1 MKDNDLPT
9 SYLVIQIV
17 SVFLVI
23 ASFFTSAPYGAVFW
37 CVVVWMMLRRKF
49 ETLKFLMSIGLVI
62 VLIGLFA
69 AIYMYQDV
77 PYSEEIDHEGL
88 YFLLFL
94 FGLMALYLFY
104 LRNYFHRLEIAKS
117 TLKDVSAVI
126 KQTDSA
132 KLYDENAFYEQA
144 YEEALG
150 VNIHVALW
158 ARCLVAANGDD
169 GAAKAAYI
177 KERVEQL
184 SNSMALAE
192 QRGCGVVEQLGT
204 QEAKSVAGKDDEQVK
219 IFALSISYLMLGIA
233 GVLGVLAIVYAGS
246 LWALKPSAEEL
257 EKDYILHGLTVGAR
271 TELVCSGDDNNS
283 FNVVLERD
291 LVYISK
297 NRSLLDGA
305 ALEPGKITTK
315 LPKLLVF
322 DGKARDVKTN
332 RVILYSGAISGVDGR
347 GNITINNWLGSKY
360 TFSCRN
366 L

>member
-126 KQTDSA
+126 KHCQT
-132 KLYDENAFYEQA
+132 L
-144 YEEALG
+144 
-150 VNIHVALW
+150 
-158 ARCLVAANGDD
+158 
-169 GAAKAAYI
+169 
-177 KERVEQL
+177 
-184 SNSMALAE
+184 
-192 QRGCGVVEQLGT
+192 
-204 QEAKSVAGKDDEQVK
+204 
-219 IFALSISYLMLGIA
+219 
-233 GVLGVLAIVYAGS
+233 
-246 LWALKPSAEEL
+246 
-257 EKDYILHGLTVGAR
+257 
-271 TELVCSGDDNNS
+271 
-283 FNVVLERD
+283 
-291 LVYISK
+291 
-297 NRSLLDGA
+297 
-305 ALEPGKITTK
+305 
-315 LPKLLVF
+315 
-322 DGKARDVKTN
+322 
-332 RVILYSGAISGVDGR
+332 
-347 GNITINNWLGSKY
+347 
-360 TFSCRN
+360 
-366 L
+366 

>member
-1 MKDNDLPT
+1 M
-9 SYLVIQIV
+9 
-17 SVFLVI
+17 
-23 ASFFTSAPYGAVFW
+23 
-37 CVVVWMMLRRKF
+37 
-49 ETLKFLMSIGLVI
+49 
-62 VLIGLFA
+62 
-69 AIYMYQDV
+69 
-77 PYSEEIDHEGL
+77 
-88 YFLLFL
+88 
-94 FGLMALYLFY
+94 
-104 LRNYFHRLEIAKS
+104 
-117 TLKDVSAVI
+117 
-126 KQTDSA
+126 
-132 KLYDENAFYEQA
+132 
-144 YEEALG
+144 
-150 VNIHVALW
+150 
-158 ARCLVAANGDD
+158 VAANGDD